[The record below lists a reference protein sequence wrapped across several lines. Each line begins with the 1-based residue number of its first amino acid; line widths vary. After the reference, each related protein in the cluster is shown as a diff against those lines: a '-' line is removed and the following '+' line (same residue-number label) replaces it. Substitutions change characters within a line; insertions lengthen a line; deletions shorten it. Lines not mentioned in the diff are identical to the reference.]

1 MIGNGKTFNS
11 AREVPMSQCLKK
23 ILKEY
28 LKTNMNIKYLFTNA
42 KGNFISPATINAQF
56 KRICKDAGIRTTTYI
71 FDRNDNERNKIRTI
85 HLKSSSCNCHLLRHT
100 FATRCIESGI
110 SPVVLQRILGH
121 SSIDITLRNLYIS
134 IQSI

>member
-1 MIGNGKTFNS
+1 
-11 AREVPMSQCLKK
+11 MSQCLKN

-42 KGNFISPATINAQF
+42 EGSFISPATINAQF

-71 FDRNDNERNKIRTI
+71 FDRNDTERNKIRTI

-110 SPVVLQRILGH
+110 SPVVLQRILRTFKYRH
-121 SSIDITLRNLYIS
+121 NPPELIHLCSTDLKKTRFQNLIHT
-134 IQSI
+134 